1 MAELYKRYNV
11 TRVDGTP
18 ITVPCFVL
26 ELRPDSPATIAALRA
41 YADTCG
47 GDRPELAADL
57 TSAADNLEQG
67 RALWLPEEVSKLGPD
82 VSAPPREMRANE
94 PR

>member
-26 ELRPDSPATIAALRA
+26 ELRPDSPATTWSFSAKIIAFTTP
-41 YADTCG
+41 YG
-47 GDRPELAADL
+47 GVDADL
-57 TSAADNLEQG
+57 QWDVTFQLTSTITKG
-67 RALWLPEEVSKLGPD
+67 
-82 VSAPPREMRANE
+82 
-94 PR
+94 